1 MKLEVYGSSRAPLL
15 AGGLL
20 ASWLLPSHPSD
31 AQGLSQAVWPT
42 QKWHNTVQQY
52 NTGYHHNTGKHHN
65 TCIFG
70 SEQQEYSPIHQIVHL
85 QIGHFFSD
93 GFPRWYMLGLRLSEV
108 IHAWSLQCLIISIW
122 GSSRL
127 VWLFLLCILRPLSD
141 LKAFPQMWHL
151 KVSSPCCRPSP
162 GSIHL
167 SGDTYRSRVF
177 PSH

>member
-1 MKLEVYGSSRAPLL
+1 MRCQEGLPGRPRCGAAWTSSCRRVVAVKTESFTVGAPHTISMDFHMSFQVVLRIK
-15 AGGLL
+15 
-20 ASWLLPSHPSD
+20 LLP
-31 AQGLSQAVWPT
+31 T
-42 QKWHNTVQQY
+42 FIT
-52 NTGYHHNTGKHHN
+52 
-65 TCIFG
+65 
-70 SEQQEYSPIHQIVHL
+70 IVHL

-151 KVSSPCCRPSP
+151 KVSSPCCGSPSS
-162 GSIHL
+162 GSTQL

>member
-1 MKLEVYGSSRAPLL
+1 MKEIRGCGEAWTTSRSSQNRIVYSDDTKHNLHGFLCESRGCL
-15 AGGLL
+15 
-20 ASWLLPSHPSD
+20 HTF
-31 AQGLSQAVWPT
+31 VT
-42 QKWHNTVQQY
+42 
-52 NTGYHHNTGKHHN
+52 
-65 TCIFG
+65 
-70 SEQQEYSPIHQIVHL
+70 IVHL

-93 GFPRWYMLGLRLSEV
+93 GFPRWYMLGLGLSEV

-151 KVSSPCCRPSP
+151 KVSSPCCGSPSS
-162 GSIHL
+162 GSTQL